1 MQIPIPAL
9 KKLASMSGVL
19 GRIAPQGFPI
29 GVDFGT
35 RGMKILQLTQSET
48 PTLAAAAYVET
59 PEALLGDIRKR
70 MAYQLETLPKALKS
84 GGFKLNRVACA
95 IPSPLVYCK
104 SMQVNKADAAAT
116 GAIIEGALAAQLQ
129 TDPAKIVHRYV
140 DAGPVGGAGKN
151 EFLAMAVGRDAVQ
164 SMMAAV
170 RAARKEPVGM
180 HVEYLATLR
189 SFDSITQRSQDFSLT
204 SLYID
209 IGHSCTRML
218 IAHGCELV
226 FARCI
231 ETGGR
236 DLDAVVSKRLRCDPA
251 EASAKRRA
259 LTTLAKPRGEHGGG
273 ISTGIPALDAAITQA
288 EPPPSEDES
297 GAPRQE
303 RRTGA
308 APVGFTAVDLNKEL
322 ETDAGAIDLSE
333 PLEIITD
340 EIQMG
345 LRYYQSVFGGKRID
359 RTVFVGGESR
369 HAALCEHIA
378 RTLKLP
384 AQVAD
389 PLARIARTGNE
400 PVTGVNFKEPQPGWA
415 TVLGVCLSPTD
426 L

>member
-9 KKLASMSGVL
+9 KKLAGMSGVL
-19 GRIAPQGFPI
+19 GRISPQGFPI

-35 RGMKILQLTQSET
+35 RGMKILQLTQADT

-59 PEALLGDIRKR
+59 PEAMLGDIRKR
-70 MAYQLETLPKALKS
+70 MAFQLDALPKALKS
-84 GGFKLNRVACA
+84 NGFKLNRVACA
-95 IPSPLVYCK
+95 IPAPLVYCK

-129 TDPAKIVHRYV
+129 TDPTKIVHRYV
-140 DAGPVGGAGKN
+140 DAGPIGSAGKN

-164 SMMAAV
+164 SMMGAV
-170 RAARKEPVGM
+170 RAARKDPVGM

-189 SFDSITQRSQDFSLT
+189 SFDSITQRTTDFSLS

-209 IGHSCTRML
+209 IGYSCTRML

-226 FARCI
+226 FARAI
-231 ETGGR
+231 EAGGR
-236 DLDAVVSKRLRCDPA
+236 DLDAVVAKRLRCDPT
-251 EASAKRRA
+251 EAAAKRRA
-259 LTTLAKPRGEHGGG
+259 MTTLTKPRGDHGGG

-288 EPPPSEDES
+288 DPQPAVDEN
-297 GAPRQE
+297 GEPRQE

-308 APVGFTAVDLNKEL
+308 TPVGHTLVDLNKEP
-322 ETDAGAIDLSE
+322 EADASSIDLSE
-333 PLEIITD
+333 TLEILTD

-359 RTVFVGGESR
+359 RTVFVGGEAR

-378 RTLKLP
+378 RTLRLP